1 MEIIKQIIFFII
13 ITPIILF
20 SKQYE
25 YEVSIFGVNCADIY
39 INYIDTLYNNQEAIK
54 IEYKTKTKKV
64 IEYFFFVENTYTS
77 IINKY
82 NYDVLSFSKKTKQP
96 NITNNINTY
105 YRNDSLLYNNN
116 QNYNN
121 QYYNIFSLLH
131 FLQMNNNKDSFK
143 SLDFLEREGKIYDM
157 VLNKKASLNQT
168 KYKLSLNINNDL
180 SNNAIIENTDIF
192 TWGVFLPN
200 AKREIIINTYEQIIT
215 KCQFSIGLINV
226 KATLK

>member
-25 YEVSIFGVNCADIY
+25 YEVSILGVNCAEIY

-54 IEYKTKTKKV
+54 IEYKTKTKKA

-131 FLQMNNNKDSFK
+131 FLQMNNNNDSFK

-157 VLNKKASLNQT
+157 VLIKKASLNQT

>member
-25 YEVSIFGVNCADIY
+25 YEVSILGVNCAEIY

-54 IEYKTKTKKV
+54 IEYKTKTKKA

-168 KYKLSLNINNDL
+168 RYKLSLNINNDL
-180 SNNAIIENTDIF
+180 SKNAIIENTDIF

-200 AKREIIINTYEQIIT
+200 AKREIIVNTYEKIIT

>member
-25 YEVSIFGVNCADIY
+25 YEVSILGVNCAEIY

-54 IEYKTKTKKV
+54 IEYKTKTKKA

-157 VLNKKASLNQT
+157 VLNKKTSLNQT

-200 AKREIIINTYEQIIT
+200 AKREIIVNTYEKIIT